1 MKIKKNVNIY
11 LNKESRAHNTKDTKG
26 TALFILFV
34 SQCCEKKHDIT
45 LIINNVRNYNL
56 LIKTRV
62 VNKRTNLGNMYL
74 ENTNINSAIIANAN
88 VT

>member
-1 MKIKKNVNIY
+1 MLIFIKKKIY
-11 LNKESRAHNTKDTKG
+11 YTLYDALKIYEKEEKTKDV
-26 TALFILFV
+26 I
-34 SQCCEKKHDIT
+34 
-45 LIINNVRNYNL
+45 NYNL
-56 LIKTRV
+56 LMKTRV